1 MLIHPPGAG
10 SPDFLEDFLE
20 SNMRV
25 LTVIPKRPSSR
36 PLAHLRAMVLLG
48 GSVRPGLFGTAIGR
62 LVFQLPLEANCTI
75 LDSWAKEARELAS
88 LAEQVVSV
96 RVMIDKAAA
105 QPLLIANGN
114 NVEIERDPF
123 DFRGTG
129 GVLRDLASQYSPD
142 DFLLVANAAQILCEP
157 LADLASNLAA
167 MGGDVSIVSHVDGT
181 HSGLML
187 VRCGALNSIPAEGFV
202 DMKEQALPAI
212 AKEHRVTVLHR
223 RHPSAVPVRTLGDYI
238 TALRQHHQLQAG
250 KIASLHPFAETWEPA
265 FSIVEEGATVDP
277 SAKVHDA
284 VVLRGGR
291 AEAGSV
297 AGQSIVCPGGVLK
310 RNQGQIDTLGRAG
323 IWETKNAR

>member
-1 MLIHPPGAG
+1 M
-10 SPDFLEDFLE
+10 S
-20 SNMRV
+20 V

-62 LVFQLPLEANCTI
+62 VVFQLPLEANGTI
-75 LDSWAKEARELAS
+75 LDFWAKEARELAP

-96 RVMIDKAAA
+96 RVMIDKAAP
-105 QPLLIANGN
+105 QPLPIPSSNPAEL
-114 NVEIERDPF
+114 ERDPF

-129 GVLRDLASQYSPD
+129 GVLRDLASQYSAD
-142 DFLLVANAAQILCEP
+142 DYLLVANAAQILCEP

-167 MGGDVSIVSHVDGT
+167 MGGDVSIVSHLDGT
-181 HSGLML
+181 PSGLML
-187 VRCGALNSIPAEGFV
+187 VRCGALNIIPAEGFV

-223 RHPSAVPVRTLGDYI
+223 RHPSAVPVRTLADYI
-238 TALRQHHQLQAG
+238 TALRQHHQLRAG
-250 KIASLHPFAETWEPA
+250 KTGSLHPFAETWEPS

-277 SAKVHDA
+277 TAKVHDS

-297 AGQSIVCPGGVLK
+297 AVQSIVCPGSVLK
-310 RNQGQIDTLGRAG
+310 RNQVQIDTLVRPEIREHTNG
-323 IWETKNAR
+323 K